1 MSLHKKGLSIYSLTL
16 SILIFIFNLEHIYII
31 AGNKAFMQIL
41 NIIEWPF
48 YFILI
53 LLVLKKRIY
62 KYKEL
67 FVLTLI
73 GFLLLCVYISSGYAA
88 LIKMFVVVVASKG
101 IRFNKVISISLRTYV
116 VSFIFTLALYITGIS
131 NSGIQRRGYSAL
143 GYTSANVAGG
153 IVFVILLLWL
163 YSRKQIKKNE
173 CFIVWLV
180 SLLIFFIINNRAVV
194 ILLILAPILNFVIA
208 YCLRNRKLKSTL
220 KKSFYVLPILL
231 IGLCVVTA
239 YIYPYNFY
247 IQELDIVLNN
257 RIFLNYRNLVQYG
270 VNIFGQATSWQLN
283 ENFYNS
289 VTGLYSTYNTVD
301 NAYICLLIQMGVV
314 STVIY
319 IVAFIKNVKMAFDN
333 NDSVLIMMILLL
345 AMYGITESS
354 TIEVFINI
362 PFIYLLS
369 SKTTYADNN
378 REDR

>member
-1 MSLHKKGLSIYSLTL
+1 M
-16 SILIFIFNLEHIYII
+16 
-31 AGNKAFMQIL
+31 
-41 NIIEWPF
+41 
-48 YFILI
+48 
-53 LLVLKKRIY
+53 
-62 KYKEL
+62 
-67 FVLTLI
+67 
-73 GFLLLCVYISSGYAA
+73 
-88 LIKMFVVVVASKG
+88 
-101 IRFNKVISISLRTYV
+101 
-116 VSFIFTLALYITGIS
+116 
-131 NSGIQRRGYSAL
+131 
-143 GYTSANVAGG
+143 
-153 IVFVILLLWL
+153 
-163 YSRKQIKKNE
+163 
-173 CFIVWLV
+173 
-180 SLLIFFIINNRAVV
+180 
-194 ILLILAPILNFVIA
+194 
-208 YCLRNRKLKSTL
+208 
-220 KKSFYVLPILL
+220 
-231 IGLCVVTA
+231 
-239 YIYPYNFY
+239 
-247 IQELDIVLNN
+247 
-257 RIFLNYRNLVQYG
+257 QYG